1 MFYKK
6 SLMLRI
12 PLNRTVESIFVPMK
26 SKDGYYILD
35 YRGFILKRKIND
47 LVDKKLFLE
56 TFYNYY
62 AKALKHNKYIIAP
75 CFKILNKIFSFVEFK
90 NEFGEYVYK
99 ILMYDPEDMRFTD
112 DICFSSLYQLNEFEV
127 IRKLCITKH
136 IEIDDTLKVDDEEFY
151 DTEFQ
156 SLYKG

>member
-12 PLNRTVESIFVPMK
+12 PLKRAVESIFVPMK

-62 AKALKHNKYIIAP
+62 AKALKYSKYEIVP

-99 ILMYDPEDMRFTD
+99 ILVYDPEDMRFTD
-112 DICFSSLYQLNEFEV
+112 DFCFSSPYKLNEFEV
-127 IRKLCITKH
+127 VREFSLTKY
-136 IEIDDTLKVDDEEFY
+136 IEFDDLLEVDDEEFF
-151 DTEFQ
+151 DTEF
-156 SLYKG
+156 

>member
-1 MFYKK
+1 MLYRK

-12 PLNRTVESIFVPMK
+12 PLNRAVESIFVPMK

-35 YRGFILKRKIND
+35 YRGFVLKRKIND

-62 AKALKHNKYIIAP
+62 AKALKHNKYEIVP

-90 NEFGEYVYK
+90 NDFGEYAYK
-99 ILMYDPEDMRFTD
+99 ILVYDPEDMRFTD
-112 DICFSSLYQLNEFEV
+112 DICFSSPYKLNEFEV
-127 IRKLCITKH
+127 VREFSLTKH
-136 IEIDDTLKVDDEEFY
+136 IEFDTLEESDEEFF
-151 DTEFQ
+151 DTEC
-156 SLYKG
+156 

>member
-26 SKDGYYILD
+26 SKDGYLILD
-35 YRGFILKRKIND
+35 YRGFVLKQKIND

-62 AKALKHNKYIIAP
+62 AKTLNYSKYEIVP
-75 CFKILNKIFSFVEFK
+75 CFEILKTIFSFVEFK
-90 NEFGEYVYK
+90 NDFGEYVYK
-99 ILMYDPEDMRFTD
+99 IMVYDPENMRFTD
-112 DICFSSLYQLNEFEV
+112 DFCFSSSYKLNEYEV
-127 IRKLCITKH
+127 VREFLVTKH
-136 IEIDDTLKVDDEEFY
+136 IEFETLEERDEEFF
-151 DTEFQ
+151 DTEF
-156 SLYKG
+156 

>member
-1 MFYKK
+1 MFYRK

-12 PLNRTVESIFVPMK
+12 PLNGTVESIFVPMK

-62 AKALKHNKYIIAP
+62 AKALKYNKYIIAP
-75 CFKILNKIFSFVEFK
+75 CFKFLNKIFSFVEFK

-99 ILMYDPEDMRFTD
+99 ILIYNPEDIRFTD
-112 DICFSSLYQLNEFEV
+112 DFCFSSPYQLNEFEV
-127 IRKLCITKH
+127 IRAFLQSKH
-136 IEIDDTLKVDDEEFY
+136 IEFDDIEESDEEFY
-151 DTEFQ
+151 NTEFQ
-156 SLYKG
+156 SSFKQ

>member
-12 PLNRTVESIFVPMK
+12 PLNRAVESIFVPMK

-47 LVDKKLFLE
+47 SVDKKLFLE

-62 AKALKHNKYIIAP
+62 AKALKYSKYEIVP

-99 ILMYDPEDMRFTD
+99 ILVYDPEDMRFTD
-112 DICFSSLYQLNEFEV
+112 DFCFSSPYKLNEFEV
-127 IRKLCITKH
+127 VREFSLTKY
-136 IEIDDTLKVDDEEFY
+136 IEFDDLLEVDDEEFF
-151 DTEFQ
+151 DTEF
-156 SLYKG
+156 

>member
-12 PLNRTVESIFVPMK
+12 PLNRAVESIFVPMK

-35 YRGFILKRKIND
+35 YRGFVLKQKISD
-47 LVDKKLFLE
+47 TVDKKLFLE

-62 AKALKHNKYIIAP
+62 AKTLNYSKYEIAT

-90 NEFGEYVYK
+90 NDFGEYVYK
-99 ILMYDPEDMRFTD
+99 ILTYDPENMRFTD
-112 DICFSSLYQLNEFEV
+112 DFCFSSSYQLNEYEIVREFS
-127 IRKLCITKH
+127 LTKY
-136 IEIDDTLKVDDEEFY
+136 IEFDDTLEESDEEFFE
-151 DTEFQ
+151 TEC
-156 SLYKG
+156 

>member
-12 PLNRTVESIFVPMK
+12 PLNRAVESIFVPMK

-35 YRGFILKRKIND
+35 YRGFVLKTKISD
-47 LVDKKLFLE
+47 TVDKKLFLE

-62 AKALKHNKYIIAP
+62 AKALKYSKYEIVP

-90 NEFGEYVYK
+90 NDFGEYVYK
-99 ILMYDPEDMRFTD
+99 ILTYDPEDMRFTD
-112 DICFSSLYQLNEFEV
+112 DICFSSSHKLNEYEIVGEFLQSE
-127 IRKLCITKH
+127 CI
-136 IEIDDTLKVDDEEFY
+136 EFNTLEESDEEFF
-151 DTEFQ
+151 DVEC
-156 SLYKG
+156 

>member
-1 MFYKK
+1 MFYRK

-62 AKALKHNKYIIAP
+62 AKAFKYKQYTIMP
-75 CFKILNKIFSFVEFK
+75 CFKFLNKIFSFVEFK

-99 ILMYDPEDMRFTD
+99 ILIYNTEDMRFTD
-112 DICFSSLYQLNEFEV
+112 DFCFSSPYQLHEFEV
-127 IRKLCITKH
+127 IRAFLQSKY
-136 IEIDDTLKVDDEEFY
+136 IEFDDIEESDEEFY

-156 SLYKG
+156 SSFKG

>member
-35 YRGFILKRKIND
+35 YRGFVLKTKISD
-47 LVDKKLFLE
+47 TVDKKLFLE

-62 AKALKHNKYIIAP
+62 AKTLNYSKYEIVP
-75 CFKILNKIFSFVEFK
+75 CFKILKTIFSFVEFK
-90 NEFGEYVYK
+90 NDFGEYVYK
-99 ILMYDPEDMRFTD
+99 IIVHDTEDMRFTD
-112 DICFSSLYQLNEFEV
+112 DFCFSSSYKLNEYEIVREF
-127 IRKLCITKH
+127 LATKY
-136 IEIDDTLKVDDEEFY
+136 IEYDTLEESDEEFF
-151 DTEFQ
+151 DTEF
-156 SLYKG
+156 

>member
-1 MFYKK
+1 MFYRK

-12 PLNRTVESIFVPMK
+12 PLNRAVESIFVPMK

-62 AKALKHNKYIIAP
+62 AKALKYKQYTIMP
-75 CFKILNKIFSFVEFK
+75 C
-90 NEFGEYVYK
+90 
-99 ILMYDPEDMRFTD
+99 
-112 DICFSSLYQLNEFEV
+112 
-127 IRKLCITKH
+127 
-136 IEIDDTLKVDDEEFY
+136 LKF
-151 DTEFQ
+151 
-156 SLYKG
+156 

>member
-1 MFYKK
+1 MFYRK

-35 YRGFILKRKIND
+35 YRGFVLKTKISD
-47 LVDKKLFLE
+47 IVDKKLFLE

-62 AKALKHNKYIIAP
+62 AKTLQYKYYTIAP

-90 NEFGEYVYK
+90 NDFGEYVYK
-99 ILMYDPEDMRFTD
+99 IMVYDPENVRFTD
-112 DICFSSLYQLNEFEV
+112 DFCFSSSYQLNEYEV
-127 IRKLCITKH
+127 VGKFLATEH
-136 IEIDDTLKVDDEEFY
+136 IKFDSLEESDEEFF
-151 DTEFQ
+151 DTGF
-156 SLYKG
+156 

>member
-1 MFYKK
+1 MLYRK

-12 PLNRTVESIFVPMK
+12 PLNRAVESIFVPMK

-35 YRGFILKRKIND
+35 YRGFVLKRKIND

-62 AKALKHNKYIIAP
+62 AKALKHNKYEIVP

-90 NEFGEYVYK
+90 NDFGEYAYK
-99 ILMYDPEDMRFTD
+99 ILVYDPEDMRFTD
-112 DICFSSLYQLNEFEV
+112 DICFSSPYKLNEFEV
-127 IRKLCITKH
+127 VREFSLTKH
-136 IEIDDTLKVDDEEFY
+136 IEFDDLLEESDEEFF
-151 DTEFQ
+151 DTEC
-156 SLYKG
+156 

>member
-35 YRGFILKRKIND
+35 YRGFVLKQKIND

-62 AKALKHNKYIIAP
+62 AKALKYSKYEIAP
-75 CFKILNKIFSFVEFK
+75 CFEILKTIFSFVEFK
-90 NEFGEYVYK
+90 NDFGEYVYK
-99 ILMYDPEDMRFTD
+99 IIVYDTEDMRFTD
-112 DICFSSLYQLNEFEV
+112 DFCFSSSYKLNEYEV
-127 IRKLCITKH
+127 VREFLVTKH
-136 IEIDDTLKVDDEEFY
+136 IEFNTLEESDEEFF
-151 DTEFQ
+151 DTEF
-156 SLYKG
+156 

>member
-35 YRGFILKRKIND
+35 YRGFVLKTKISD
-47 LVDKKLFLE
+47 LDNKKLFLE

-62 AKALKHNKYIIAP
+62 AKTLNYSKYEIVP
-75 CFKILNKIFSFVEFK
+75 CFKVLNKIFSFVEFK

-99 ILMYDPEDMRFTD
+99 ILICDHEDMRFTD
-112 DICFSSLYQLNEFEV
+112 DFCFSSPYKLNEYEV
-127 IRKLCITKH
+127 VREFLATEH
-136 IEIDDTLKVDDEEFY
+136 IEFNTLDESDEEFF
-151 DTEFQ
+151 DAEF
-156 SLYKG
+156 

>member
-12 PLNRTVESIFVPMK
+12 PLNRAVESIFVPMK

-35 YRGFILKRKIND
+35 YRGFVLKTKISD
-47 LVDKKLFLE
+47 TVDKKLFLE

-62 AKALKHNKYIIAP
+62 AKTLNYSKYEIVP
-75 CFKILNKIFSFVEFK
+75 CFKVLNKIFSFVEFK

-99 ILMYDPEDMRFTD
+99 ILTYDHEDMRFTD
-112 DICFSSLYQLNEFEV
+112 DFCFSSSYKLNEFEV
-127 IRKLCITKH
+127 VREFSLTKY
-136 IEIDDTLKVDDEEFY
+136 IEFETLEESDEEFF
-151 DTEFQ
+151 DTEF
-156 SLYKG
+156 

>member
-35 YRGFILKRKIND
+35 YRGFVLKTKISD
-47 LVDKKLFLE
+47 LVNKKLFLE

-62 AKALKHNKYIIAP
+62 VKALKYSKYEIAP
-75 CFKILNKIFSFVEFK
+75 CFKVLNNIFSFVEFK

-99 ILMYDPEDMRFTD
+99 ILIYDHEDMRFTD
-112 DICFSSLYQLNEFEV
+112 DICFSSPYQLHEYEIVREFLQSEY
-127 IRKLCITKH
+127 
-136 IEIDDTLKVDDEEFY
+136 IEFDDIEESDEEFF
-151 DTEFQ
+151 DVNTD
-156 SLYKG
+156 

>member
-26 SKDGYYILD
+26 SKDGYLILD
-35 YRGFILKRKIND
+35 YRGFVLKQKIND

-62 AKALKHNKYIIAP
+62 AKTLNYSKYIIAP
-75 CFKILNKIFSFVEFK
+75 CFEILKTIFSFVEFK
-90 NEFGEYVYK
+90 NDFGEYVYK
-99 ILMYDPEDMRFTD
+99 IMVYDPENVRFTD
-112 DICFSSLYQLNEFEV
+112 DFCFSSSYKLNEYEV
-127 IRKLCITKH
+127 VREFSLTKH
-136 IEIDDTLKVDDEEFY
+136 IEFETLEERDEEFF
-151 DTEFQ
+151 DTEF
-156 SLYKG
+156 

>member
-1 MFYKK
+1 MFYRK

-12 PLNRTVESIFVPMK
+12 PLNRAVESIFVPLK
-26 SKDGYYILD
+26 SQDRYYILD
-35 YRGFILKRKIND
+35 YRGFILKTRITD
-47 LVDKKLFLE
+47 LVNKKLFLE

-62 AKALKHNKYIIAP
+62 AKTLNYSKYEIVP

-112 DICFSSLYQLNEFEV
+112 DICFSSPYQLNEFEV

-136 IEIDDTLKVDDEEFY
+136 IECDTLEERDEEFF
-151 DTEFQ
+151 DTEC
-156 SLYKG
+156 

>member
-1 MFYKK
+1 
-6 SLMLRI
+6 MLRI
-12 PLNRTVESIFVPMK
+12 PLNRAVESIFVPMK

-35 YRGFILKRKIND
+35 YRGFILKQKISD
-47 LVDKKLFLE
+47 TVDKKLFLE

-62 AKALKHNKYIIAP
+62 AKTLQYKYYTIAP

-127 IRKLCITKH
+127 IREFLVTEH
-136 IEIDDTLKVDDEEFY
+136 IEFDDIIEESDEEFY

-156 SLYKG
+156 SSFKG